1 VPADAVVE
9 AERLRVSLARR
20 AQRLVSADRRAELAV
35 GGGFLLAAS
44 ALVVIARPIGHIE
57 LGLTVAYV
65 ACAAAAT
72 QVRFDIGG
80 GITVP
85 VQVVFVPMLFAV
97 PPALVP
103 VLVLMAW
110 ALGMLPAVLAGRL
123 APSRLLT
130 APGNSWFAVGPA
142 LVLVLAGNRHP
153 IGYPGLLALALATQF
168 AGDFLSNLLRE
179 RLRGGPTAR
188 ELAGEVSRIYLMDLA
203 LSPVGLAVAFATA
216 QHRWAVLT
224 VLPLFAIM
232 SVFSREREA
241 RMEQLIELN
250 DAYRGTAL
258 VLGDVVE
265 ADDSYTGEHCRGVV
279 RLAIDVARAL
289 SLDAERCRNVEF
301 GALLHDVGKI
311 AIPNDII
318 NKPGQLDEQE
328 WATVKMHTIEGQR
341 MLETV
346 GGLMRSVGRIVRSS
360 HERWDGAGYPDGLR
374 GEEIPLE
381 ARIVSACD
389 AFDAMT
395 TTRSYRKAMSID
407 VAVAEVTANSGTQFD
422 PAVVAALLEV
432 LDRPSLNS
440 AAVLPVTSA
449 TGPPLLARLPRA
461 AAGSR

>member
-1 VPADAVVE
+1 VSADAVIE
-9 AERLRVSLARR
+9 TERLRVSLARR
-20 AQRLVSADRRAELAV
+20 AQRLVSTDRRAELAV

-44 ALVVIARPIGHIE
+44 ALALLTPSIGGAE
-57 LGLTVAYV
+57 LGLAVAYV

-85 VQVVFVPMLFAV
+85 TQVVFVPMLFAV
-97 PPALVP
+97 PAALTP
-103 VLVLMAW
+103 FLVVMAW
-110 ALGMLPAVLAGRL
+110 ALGMLPAVLTGRL

-130 APGNSWFAVGPA
+130 APGNSWFALGPA
-142 LVLVLAGNRHP
+142 LVLVLAGDRHP
-153 IGYPGLLALALATQF
+153 IDHPGVLALALGAQLI
-168 AGDFLSNLLRE
+168 GDFLSNLLRE

-188 ELAGEVSRIYLMDLA
+188 ELADEVSRIYLMDLA
-203 LSPVGLAVAFATA
+203 LSPVGLAIAFATA
-216 QHRWAVLT
+216 QHRWAMLS
-224 VLPLFAIM
+224 VLPLFGVM

-250 DAYRGTAL
+250 DAYHGTAL

-265 ADDSYTGEHCRGVV
+265 ADDAYTGEHCRGVV
-279 RLAIDVARAL
+279 RLSLDVARAL
-289 SLDAERCRNVEF
+289 RLDAERCRNVEF
-301 GALLHDVGKI
+301 SALLHDVGKI

-318 NKPGQLDEQE
+318 NKPGKLDEQE
-328 WATVKMHTIEGQR
+328 WAIVKMHTIEGQR

-360 HERWDGAGYPDGLR
+360 HERWDGAGYPDRLC
-374 GEEIPLE
+374 GEQIPLE

-407 VAVAEVTANSGTQFD
+407 VAVAELMANSGT
-422 PAVVAALLEV
+422 
-432 LDRPSLNS
+432 SS
-440 AAVLPVTSA
+440 T
-449 TGPPLLARLPRA
+449 PR
-461 AAGSR
+461 

>member
-1 VPADAVVE
+1 VAADAVIE
-9 AERLRVSLARR
+9 ADRLRVSLARR
-20 AQRLVSADRRAELAV
+20 AQRLVSTERRTELAV
-35 GGGFLLAAS
+35 GGSFLLAAS
-44 ALVVIARPIGHIE
+44 TLATLAAPTGH
-57 LGLTVAYV
+57 LGLGLAIAYV

-72 QVRFDIGG
+72 QVRFDIAG

-85 VQVVFVPMLFAV
+85 IQVVFVPMLLAM
-97 PPALVP
+97 PAALTP
-103 VLVLMAW
+103 LLLMMAW
-110 ALGMLPAVLAGRL
+110 AVGMLPAVLTGRL

-130 APGNSWFAVGPA
+130 APGNSWFALGPA
-142 LVLVLAGNRHP
+142 LVLVLAGDHDPISHP
-153 IGYPGLLALALATQF
+153 RVLAFALAALF
-168 AGDFLSNLLRE
+168 AGDFLANLLRE
-179 RLRGGPTAR
+179 RLRGGPTTREVAR
-188 ELAGEVSRIYLMDLA
+188 EVSRIYLMDLA
-203 LSPVGLAVAFATA
+203 LTPVGLAIAFATA

-224 VLPLFAIM
+224 VLPLFGVM

-258 VLGDVVE
+258 VLGDVVG
-265 ADDSYTGEHCRGVV
+265 ADDAYTGEHCRGVV
-279 RLAIDVARAL
+279 RLSVNVAQAL
-289 SLDAERCRNVEF
+289 RLDAERCRNVEF
-301 GALLHDVGKI
+301 SALLHDVGKI
-311 AIPNDII
+311 AIPNEII
-318 NKPGQLDEQE
+318 NKQGKLDEQE
-328 WATVKMHTIEGQR
+328 WAVVRMHTIEGQR

-407 VAVAEVTANSGTQFD
+407 VAVTELTANSGTQFD

-432 LDRPSLNS
+432 LHRPSPSS
-440 AAVLPVTSA
+440 AAAPAEGRASA
-449 TGPPLLARLPRA
+449 APTLAEPPHAHAGAR
-461 AAGSR
+461 

>member
-1 VPADAVVE
+1 VPADAVIE
-9 AERLRVSLARR
+9 AERLRASLARR
-20 AQRLVSADRRAELAV
+20 AQRLVSSERRAELAV
-35 GGGFLLAAS
+35 GGGFLLAAL
-44 ALVVIARPIGHIE
+44 ALALLAPPVGHLE
-57 LGLTVAYV
+57 LWLAITYV

-85 VQVVFVPMLFAV
+85 IQVVFVPMLLAI
-97 PPALVP
+97 PAAITPL
-103 VLVLMAW
+103 LLMMAW
-110 ALGMLPAVLAGRL
+110 ALGMLPAVLTRRL

-130 APGNSWFAVGPA
+130 APGNSWFALGPA
-142 LVLVLAGNRHP
+142 LVLILAGARHP
-153 IGYPGLLALALATQF
+153 IGQPDVLAVALAAQF

-179 RLRGGPTAR
+179 RMRGGPPAR

-203 LSPVGLAVAFATA
+203 LSPIGLAVAFATT
-216 QHRWAVLT
+216 QHRWAVLS
-224 VLPLFAIM
+224 VLPLFGVM

-241 RMEQLIELN
+241 RMEQLVELN

-265 ADDSYTGEHCRGVV
+265 ADDAYTGEHCRGVV
-279 RLAIDVARAL
+279 RLSLNVARTL
-289 SLDAERCRNVEF
+289 GLDAERCRNVEF

-311 AIPNDII
+311 AIPNEII
-318 NKPGQLDEQE
+318 NKPGKLDQKE
-328 WATVKMHTIEGQR
+328 WAIVKMHTIEGQR

-381 ARIVSACD
+381 SRIVSACD

-395 TTRSYRKAMSID
+395 TNRSYRKGMSLD
-407 VAVAEVTANSGTQFD
+407 VAVAELTANSGTQFD
-422 PAVVAALLEV
+422 PAVVAAVLEA
-432 LDRPSLNS
+432 LERPSPSS
-440 AAVLPVTSA
+440 AAAARHSGA
-449 TGPPLLARLPRA
+449 TAVPALAAPSRTHAVPR
-461 AAGSR
+461 

>member
-1 VPADAVVE
+1 VAADAVIE
-9 AERLRVSLARR
+9 ADRLRVSLARR
-20 AQRLVSADRRAELAV
+20 AERLVSTERQTELAV
-35 GGGFLLAAS
+35 GGAFLLGAG
-44 ALVVIARPIGHIE
+44 ALAVLAPGAGHLE
-57 LGLTVAYV
+57 LGLAVAYV

-72 QVRFDIGG
+72 QVRFDIRG

-85 VQVVFVPMLFAV
+85 IQVVFVPMLLAV
-97 PPALVP
+97 PAALTP
-103 VLVLMAW
+103 LLVLMAW
-110 ALGMLPAVLAGRL
+110 ALGMLPAVLTGRL

-130 APGNSWFAVGPA
+130 APGNSWFALGPA
-142 LVLVLAGNRHP
+142 LVLVVAGDRHP
-153 IGYPGLLALALATQF
+153 IGHPGVLALALAAQF
-168 AGDFLSNLLRE
+168 GGDFLSNLMRE
-179 RLRGGPTAR
+179 RLRGGPTAG
-188 ELAGEVSRIYLMDLA
+188 ELAREVSRIYLMDLA

-224 VLPLFAIM
+224 VLPLFGVM

-265 ADDSYTGEHCRGVV
+265 ADDAYTGEHCRGVV
-279 RLAIDVARAL
+279 RLSVDVARAL
-289 SLDAERCRNVEF
+289 RLDADRCRNVEF
-301 GALLHDVGKI
+301 SALLHDVGKI
-311 AIPNDII
+311 AIPNEII
-318 NKPGQLDEQE
+318 NKQGKLDEGE
-328 WATVKMHTIEGQR
+328 WAIVKMHTIEGQR

-360 HERWDGAGYPDGLR
+360 HERWDGGGYPDGLR

-407 VAVAEVTANSGTQFD
+407 VAVTELTANSGTQFD
-422 PAVVAALLEV
+422 PAVIAAV
-432 LDRPSLNS
+432 LVVIDRPSLSNPAPLS
-440 AAVLPVTSA
+440 DGRASPELLIAE
-449 TGPPLLARLPRA
+449 PPHA
-461 AAGSR
+461 